1 MDLSTNQL
9 VVAVVGAYFILL
21 VAIGAAFA
29 RSAKSTSDYYKGGNI
44 IPWWAV
50 GLSQYMASFSAY
62 SFVVIAGVVYGK
74 GAFGLLWTC
83 LPPTMLIVG
92 ALTFGRRWRRTGLT
106 TPIEY
111 FAVRYSPRF
120 REVFAWLGLI
130 SRPLGNGVRMAAFA
144 VLMTAIL
151 GYERTAPFAGGL
163 SIPDAVVIG
172 GVAVVILY
180 TLLGGLY
187 GAVVAD
193 ILQFVILFAALIA
206 LFALSWGRIGG
217 IDGALHLLPADFF
230 RLPSLASSEWLWFLA
245 WAVIF
250 FCDYNAA
257 QWGLITRYLGTR
269 SEKDAA
275 KAGVLAGVLY
285 FPHIA
290 LAMLPVLV
298 ARALNPAIHPESS
311 FGWICREILPGGLV
325 AVMVAAM
332 FSATLSTISAELNS
346 LSGVF
351 AFDIYRARINPH
363 ADERRLVFVGR
374 ATVLISGAATIL
386 IGILVLHSAGLIL
399 NAAQQIASYFV
410 IPMAVP
416 MLLGLFTWK
425 ANSRSAFAA
434 MIAGALTAWLAY
446 YFPRQWGCSPTVVT
460 LLQNAGTALVS
471 AAVFLIS
478 RAWWR
483 STPDETEKSRRFID
497 SLRHPAA
504 ELAGNDRGFPAPLNV
519 VGACVL
525 VTAAMTLLTLV
536 QPATRAEW
544 PAVVWTGGG
553 LAALGLAAL
562 ALQPRR
568 RS

>member
-9 VVAVVGAYFILL
+9 IFAVVGAYFILL
-21 VAIGAAFA
+21 IAIGAAFS
-29 RSAKSTSDYYKGGNI
+29 RGAKSADGYYKGGNVLS
-44 IPWWAV
+44 WWAA
-50 GLSQYMASFSAY
+50 GLSQHMASHSAY
-62 SFVVIAGVVYGK
+62 SFVVIAGVIFTK
-74 GAFGLLWTC
+74 GAFGLLWIC
-83 LPPTMLIVG
+83 LPPLMLIG
-92 ALTFGRRWRRTGLT
+92 GSLTFARYWRRTGFA
-106 TPIEY
+106 TPIQY

-130 SRPLGNGVRMAAFA
+130 SRPLGNGVRMAAFG
-144 VLMTAIL
+144 VLMTALL
-151 GYERTAPFAGGL
+151 GVDRHTVAAFGL
-163 SIPDAVVIG
+163 AVPDVVVVIG
-172 GVAVVILY
+172 VVIVVLY

-193 ILQFVILFAALIA
+193 LLQFAILLAALVA
-206 LFALSWGRIGG
+206 LFALALGRIGG
-217 IDGALHLLPADFF
+217 IDGVLHSLPVDFF
-230 RLPSLASSEWLWFLA
+230 SLPPLGSGEWLWFLA

-269 SEKDAA
+269 NETDAT
-275 KAGVLAGVLY
+275 KAGVLAGLLY
-285 FPHIA
+285 VPYII
-290 LAMLPVLV
+290 LAMVPVLV

-325 AVMVAAM
+325 AMMVAAM
-332 FSATLSTISAELNS
+332 FSATLATISAELNS

-351 AFDIYRARINPH
+351 AFDIYRARINPG

-374 ATVLISGAATIL
+374 AAVLVSGAATIAV
-386 IGILVLHSAGLIL
+386 GILVLHSASMIL

-425 ANSRSAFAA
+425 TNSRNAFAA

-446 YFPRQWGCSPTVVT
+446 YFPRQWGCSPAVVT

-471 AAVFLIS
+471 VTVFLVS

-483 STPDETEKSRRFID
+483 STPEELEKSRDFVEG
-497 SLRHPAA
+497 LRAPAVA
-504 ELAGNDRGFPAPLNV
+504 ATGEEKGFPAPLNI
-519 VGACVL
+519 VGASIL
-525 VTAAMTLLTLV
+525 VTATMILLTLV

-553 LAALGLAAL
+553 LAVLGLAAL

>member
-1 MDLSTNQL
+1 MEISTNQL
-9 VVAVVGAYFILL
+9 VVAVVGAYFTLL
-21 VAIGAAFA
+21 VGIGAAFA

-62 SFVVIAGVVYGK
+62 SFVVIAGVVYAK

-83 LPPTMLIVG
+83 LPPLMLIVG

-111 FAVRYSPRF
+111 FAARYSPRF

-151 GYERTAPFAGGL
+151 GYERTTTLVADL
-163 SIPDAVVIG
+163 TIPDAVVIG
-172 GVAVVILY
+172 GVAVVIIY

-193 ILQFVILFAALIA
+193 ILQFVILVAALVA
-206 LFALSWGRIGG
+206 LFALSFARIGG
-217 IDGALHLLPADFF
+217 IDGALQLLPADFF
-230 RLPSLASSEWLWFLA
+230 RLPALNSSEWLWFLA

-275 KAGVLAGVLY
+275 KAGVLAGLLY
-285 FPHIA
+285 FPHIV

-298 ARALNPAIHPESS
+298 ARALNPSVHPESS
-311 FGWICREILPGGLV
+311 FGWICREVLPGGLV
-325 AVMVAAM
+325 AAMVAAM

-351 AFDIYRARINPH
+351 AFDIYRARINPR
-363 ADERRLVFVGR
+363 ADERRLVGVGR
-374 ATVLISGAATIL
+374 ATVLVSGVATIAV
-386 IGILVLHSAGLIL
+386 GILVLHAAGLIL

-425 ANSRSAFAA
+425 TNSRSAFAA
-434 MIAGALTAWLAY
+434 MIAGAVTAWLSY
-446 YFPRQWGCSPTVVT
+446 YFPQRWGVSATVVT
-460 LLQNAGTALVS
+460 LLQNAGTAVVS
-471 AAVFLIS
+471 AAVFLIGHV
-478 RAWWR
+478 WWR
-483 STPDETEKSRRFID
+483 STPGEQEKSRRFLE
-497 SLRHPAA
+497 SLRTPAA
-504 ELAGNDRGFPAPLNV
+504 ELDGDNHGFPAPLNV

-525 VTAAMTLLTLV
+525 VTAAMILLTLV

-544 PAVVWTGGG
+544 PAVTWTGGG
-553 LAALGLAAL
+553 LAALGLAAF
-562 ALQPRR
+562 ALQTRR